1 MTRSS
6 TVTLSKTISNVKYS
20 TYSSGDDRFTFHRK
34 VKNPRATNNETPTIV
49 FIRELRQVKYHIL
62 YSTTNEVNYLLRTS

>member
-34 VKNPRATNNETPTIV
+34 VKIQGRRTMKH
-49 FIRELRQVKYHIL
+49 LQL
-62 YSTTNEVNYLLRTS
+62 YS